1 MLTKLRPAAETP
13 GVLRVLLVDRTTN
26 DTMDVRDLLQRE
38 GNFRV
43 HAARDVEDARGML
56 KGGIFDAAVV
66 DFTVWSEGES
76 ALLRAVRENHP
87 DLAIVLLT
95 NDDDEHEAREALKL
109 GANDFVGRRSMGEG
123 NQLVTR
129 VMGAVHE
136 SRTLRRRDTMV
147 RWLEREALTDHLS
160 GLHNRRA
167 FDDHLRE
174 VCDAARPAHK
184 SVAIIVADIAGTSM
198 VNEVHGHDAGDSMNR
213 RAAGAVARSIRGSDL
228 AARIGGDDF
237 GVIIPDGD
245 LDLARLVARRIAQTI
260 ERLNTSEWDG
270 DIPVTVTFG
279 VASGIGCTAS
289 ELFAA
294 ADQQLSEHK
303 SVYPAAPL
311 LWLRS
316 NEDGPSVA

>member
-1 MLTKLRPAAETP
+1 MLTKLKPIAEYP

-38 GNFRV
+38 ANFRV
-43 HAARDVEDARGML
+43 HAARDVEDARSML
-56 KGGIFDAAVV
+56 HGGLFDVAVV
-66 DFTVWSEGES
+66 DFKVWSEGES
-76 ALLRAVRENHP
+76 TLLEAVRENYP

-95 NDDDEHEAREALKL
+95 NDDDDREAREAVKL
-109 GANDFVGRRSMGEG
+109 GANDFVGRKSMAEG
-123 NQLVTR
+123 NQLATR
-129 VMGAVHE
+129 VMGAVQE
-136 SRTLRRRDTMV
+136 TRALRRRDTMV

-167 FDDHLRE
+167 FDERLRE
-174 VCDAARPAHK
+174 VCDSARKTHK
-184 SVAIIVADIAGTSM
+184 PVALIVADIVGTRM
-198 VNEVHGHDAGDSMNR
+198 VNDVHGHDAGDSMIR
-213 RAAGAVARSIRGSDL
+213 RTASAVGRSIRGSDL

-245 LDLARLVARRIAQTI
+245 LDLGRLVARRIAQTI
-260 ERLNTSEWDG
+260 ERLNTGEWDG

-279 VASGIGCTAS
+279 VASGVGCTAS

-303 SVYPAAPL
+303 SVHPGPPL
-311 LWLRS
+311 LWLRRD
-316 NEDGPSVA
+316 EDGPSVA